1 MWTNFLVFLHQL
13 LSNYVLTCAAA
24 AWVTAQLLKLPINY
38 LVTKK
43 WDWVILI
50 SPGGMPSSHSAI
62 STATALA
69 IGLHDGFDSSLFALA
84 TALATIVVYDAVSI
98 RRQAGFHAEWINKIV
113 EEILKGG
120 NFSYK
125 KLQEVLGHT
134 PFEAM
139 AGSILGF
146 CTALIMW
153 VIYFGT

>member
-1 MWTNFLVFLHQL
+1 MNLFQQL
-13 LSNYVLTCAAA
+13 ISNYVLMCAVA
-24 AWVTAQLLKLPINY
+24 AWMVAQLLKLPLNY
-38 LVTKK
+38 MTNKK
-43 WDWVILI
+43 WDWTLLI

-69 IGLHDGFDSSLFALA
+69 IGLHEGFDSSLFALA
-84 TALATIVVYDAVSI
+84 IALATIVVYDAVSI

-120 NFSYK
+120 DFSYK

-139 AGSILGF
+139 AGVALGI
-146 CTALIMW
+146 CMAVLMW
-153 VIYFGT
+153 FLYY

>member
-1 MWTNFLVFLHQL
+1 MNIFQQL
-13 LSNYVLTCAAA
+13 ISNYVLICATV
-24 AWVTAQLLKLPINY
+24 AWVIAQLLKLPINY
-38 LVTKK
+38 FINKE
-43 WDWVILI
+43 WDWTILI

-69 IGLHDGFDSSLFALA
+69 IGLYDGFDSSLFAVA

-113 EEILKGG
+113 EEILKSG

-139 AGSILGF
+139 AGVALGI

-153 VIYFGT
+153 VIYYGS

>member
-1 MWTNFLVFLHQL
+1 MWTDLVGFFQQL
-13 LSNYVLTCAAA
+13 LSNYVLASAVA
-24 AWVTAQLLKLPINY
+24 AWVTAQLLKPPIYY
-38 LVTKK
+38 LNTKK
-43 WDWVILI
+43 WNWMVLI

-69 IGLHDGFDSSLFALA
+69 IGFHDGFDSSLFALA
-84 TALATIVVYDAVSI
+84 IALATIVVYDAVSI

-120 NFSYK
+120 NLSYK

-139 AGSILGF
+139 AGVTLGI
-146 CTALIMW
+146 CMALIMRA
-153 VIYFGT
+153 IYY

>member
-1 MWTNFLVFLHQL
+1 MWTDLVDFFQQL
-13 LSNYVLTCAAA
+13 LSNYVLASAVA
-24 AWVTAQLLKLPINY
+24 AWVTAQLLKPPIYY
-38 LVTKK
+38 LNTKK
-43 WDWVILI
+43 WNWMVLI

-69 IGLHDGFDSSLFALA
+69 IGFHDGFDSSLFALA
-84 TALATIVVYDAVSI
+84 IALATIVVYDAVSI

-120 NFSYK
+120 NLSYK

-139 AGSILGF
+139 AGVTLGI
-146 CTALIMW
+146 CMALIMHA
-153 VIYFGT
+153 IYY

>member
-1 MWTNFLVFLHQL
+1 MNVFQQL
-13 LSNYVLTCAAA
+13 ISNYVLMCAVV
-24 AWVTAQLLKLPINY
+24 AWMIAQLLKLPFNY
-38 LVTKK
+38 MANKE
-43 WDWVILI
+43 WDWTILI

-69 IGLHDGFDSSLFALA
+69 IGLHDGFNSSLFALA
-84 TALATIVVYDAVSI
+84 IALATIVVYDAVSI

-113 EEILKGG
+113 EEILKSG

-139 AGSILGF
+139 AGVVLGI

-153 VIYFGT
+153 VIYYGS